1 MPYAYRKSERLRKN
15 HEFASLMKQGKRLS
29 TDGLSLFY
37 APNSGTDF
45 RVGVSVGR
53 KLANAV
59 NRNRLKRR
67 LRAAAAL
74 GLAGTAR
81 GYDLVFVAR
90 QGLVTADFE
99 RIRGAVAEALRRS
112 VLRGG
117 IREDA
122 SQ

>member
-15 HEFASLMKQGKRLS
+15 SEFASLMKQGKRLS
-29 TDGLSLFY
+29 IDGLSLFY
-37 APNSGTDF
+37 APNGGMDF

-74 GLAGTAR
+74 GLAETAR
-81 GYDLVFVAR
+81 GYDLVFMAR

-99 RIRGAVAEALRRS
+99 RIKRVVQEVLRRS
-112 VLRGG
+112 VLRSGVRG
-117 IREDA
+117 DA
-122 SQ
+122 AQ